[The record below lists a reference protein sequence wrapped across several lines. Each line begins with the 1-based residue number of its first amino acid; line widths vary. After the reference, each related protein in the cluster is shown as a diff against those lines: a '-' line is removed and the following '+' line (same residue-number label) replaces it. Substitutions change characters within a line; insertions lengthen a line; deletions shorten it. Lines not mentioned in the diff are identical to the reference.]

1 MPAGGGFFVCK
12 TFSLSKKALIAIFIA
27 LLIPITGYL
36 IMKKASETSINMPK
50 RYFYDTVITR
60 MQDGKR
66 LTDTVWHPL
75 ADIRLTNQL
84 GQSVSLRDDTKGKV
98 IVADFFFTR
107 CPSICPH
114 LTANMKKLQ
123 DALITKDRFKEINPN
138 FVQFISFSV
147 DPERDSAKALK
158 TYADKFGVDPD
169 FWWMLT
175 GPKKEIYD
183 FALNELKMGLV
194 DGEGVDSNFIHT
206 QKMVLIDKDHVVRG
220 YYNGLD
226 SADLSKLASDL
237 VFIMLEK
244 DKSYV
249 SPLQELKPMIPMII
263 VIIIGIGTVIYF
275 LFRQPKYPVK
285 KKGAA

>member
-1 MPAGGGFFVCK
+1 MPAGNGFFIRK
-12 TFSLSKKALIAIFIA
+12 TIRLSKKALIAILIA

>member
-1 MPAGGGFFVCK
+1 MPAGNGFFIRK
-12 TFSLSKKALIAIFIA
+12 TIRLSKKALIAILIA

-285 KKGAA
+285 KKGAV

>member
-1 MPAGGGFFVCK
+1 MPAGNGFFIRK
-12 TFSLSKKALIAIFIA
+12 TIRLSKKALIAILIA

-158 TYADKFGVDPD
+158 AYADKFGVDPD

-285 KKGAA
+285 KKGAV